1 MKNQEKNT
9 KAGLLRQ
16 KAEEQYKKKTVK
28 RPAKLSETEILQL
41 VHELEVHQIELELQ
55 NEELQLAK
63 SAQED
68 AFEKYVELYDF
79 APSGYVT
86 ISNSGVIEKINLTG
100 ANMLGPDRS
109 SLINK
114 RFDFFISPETR
125 KTFNSFF
132 DKIFDSRLKKTCEVT
147 LSKNGKI
154 TLYVELTG
162 NASEDGK
169 NCQVIINDLTVH
181 KKAEEALIKAK
192 ELAETSNHLKSAF
205 LANMSHE
212 LRTPLNSIIGFSGI
226 LLHGTAGAL
235 SPEQRKQISMILK
248 SGRHLLSLISDL
260 LDMSKIES
268 GQMIVNYELFNV
280 QNLIEDIIVTQGP
293 FAMTKEI
300 TIKFEKT
307 PGQGEIV
314 SDRQWIFQA
323 LMNLLNNAIK
333 FSDKG
338 SITIDF
344 YQSYQWVKIEITDS
358 GIGIREEDFAEIF
371 NPFTQVDNS
380 VTRPHQGT
388 GLGLSITKRLIEL
401 LGGTISLKSEV
412 HHGSTFI
419 VTLPVNEAK
428 KGKYVIES
436 KNI

>member
-9 KAGLLRQ
+9 EDGLLRQ
-16 KAEEQYKKKTVK
+16 KAEEQYKKKAEK
-28 RPAKLSETEILQL
+28 RSAKLSETEILKL

-68 AFEKYVELYDF
+68 AFEKYIELYDF

-86 ISNSGVIEKINLTG
+86 ISDSGLIEKINLTG
-100 ANMLGPDRS
+100 SNMLGTDRS
-109 SLINK
+109 TLINK
-114 RFDFFISPETR
+114 RFDLFISSET
-125 KTFNSFF
+125 KQTFNFFF
-132 DKIFDSRLKKTCEVT
+132 DKIFKSGLKKTCEVT

-162 NASEDGK
+162 NVSEDGK
-169 NCQVIINDLTVH
+169 NCQIIINDLTVH
-181 KKAEEALIKAK
+181 KRAEEALVRAK
-192 ELAETSNHLKSAF
+192 ELAETSDHLKSAF

-235 SPEQRKQISMILK
+235 SPEQRKQISMILN

-268 GQMIVNYELFNV
+268 GQMVVNYELFNI

-293 FAMTKEI
+293 LAMTKEI

-314 SDRQWIFQA
+314 SDRQWIYQA
-323 LMNLLNNAIK
+323 LMNLLNNAVK

-338 SITIDF
+338 PINIDF
-344 YQSYQWVKIEITDS
+344 YQSNQWVKIEIMDS
-358 GIGIREEDFAEIF
+358 GIGIREEDYTEIF

-380 VTRPHQGT
+380 ITRPYHGT

-401 LGGTISLKSEV
+401 LDGTIALKSEL

-419 VTLPVNEAK
+419 ITLPVNESK
-428 KGKYVIES
+428 KGKYVIETT
-436 KNI
+436 NM

>member
-1 MKNQEKNT
+1 VKNQEKNAET
-9 KAGLLRQ
+9 GLLRQ
-16 KAEEQYKKKTVK
+16 KAEEQYKKKTEK
-28 RPAKLSETEILQL
+28 RSAKLSETEILKL
-41 VHELEVHQIELELQ
+41 IHELEVHQIELELQ

-100 ANMLGPDRS
+100 SNMLGTDRS
-109 SLINK
+109 LLINK
-114 RFDFFISPETR
+114 RFDLFISSET
-125 KTFNSFF
+125 KQTFDSFF
-132 DKIFDSRLKKTCEVT
+132 DKIFKSGLKKTCEVT
-147 LSKNGKI
+147 LSKNDKI

-181 KKAEEALIKAK
+181 KRAEEALVKAK
-192 ELAETSNHLKSAF
+192 ELAETSDHLKSAF
-205 LANMSHE
+205 LTNMSHE

-226 LLHGTAGAL
+226 LLHGAAGAL
-235 SPEQRKQISMILK
+235 SLEQRKQISMILN

-268 GQMIVNYELFNV
+268 GQMVVNYELFNI

-293 FAMTKEI
+293 LAMTKEI
-300 TIKFEKT
+300 TIKFEKI

-314 SDRQWIFQA
+314 SDRQWIYQA
-323 LMNLLNNAIK
+323 LMNLLSNAIK

-338 SITIDF
+338 SIIIDF
-344 YQSYQWVKIEITDS
+344 YQTYQWVKIEIIDS

-371 NPFTQVDNS
+371 HPFAQVDNS
-380 VTRPHQGT
+380 ITRPHHGT

-401 LGGTISLKSEV
+401 LDGTIAVKSELG
-412 HHGSTFI
+412 HGSTFI
-419 VTLPVNEAK
+419 ITLPVNESK
-428 KGKYVIES
+428 KGKYVIETT
-436 KNI
+436 NR

>member
-1 MKNQEKNT
+1 MKNDEKNT
-9 KAGLLRQ
+9 EDGLLRQ
-16 KAEEQYKKKTVK
+16 KAEEQYKMRTGK
-28 RPAKLSETEILQL
+28 RSAKLSETEILKL
-41 VHELEVHQIELELQ
+41 LHELEVHQIELELQ
-55 NEELQLAK
+55 NEELQQAK

-68 AFEKYVELYDF
+68 AFEKYIELYDF

-86 ISNSGVIEKINLTG
+86 VSNSGLIEKINLTG
-100 ANMLGPDRS
+100 ANMLGTDRS
-109 SLINK
+109 LLINQ
-114 RFDFFISPETR
+114 RLDLFISSET
-125 KTFNSFF
+125 KQTFDSFF
-132 DKIFDSRLKKTCEVT
+132 DKIFKSRLKKTCEVT
-147 LSKNGKI
+147 LTKFEKI

-181 KKAEEALIKAK
+181 KRAEEVLIKAK

-226 LLHGTAGAL
+226 LLHGTAGTL
-235 SPEQRKQISMILK
+235 STEQRKQISMILK
-248 SGRHLLSLISDL
+248 SGRHLLSLISDI

-268 GQMIVNYELFNV
+268 GQMVVNYELFNI
-280 QNLIEDIIVTQGP
+280 QDLIEDIIVMQGP
-293 FAMTKEI
+293 LAMTKEI

-314 SDRQWIFQA
+314 SDRQWIYPV

-338 SITIDF
+338 SIIIDF
-344 YQSYQWVKIEITDS
+344 YQSYQWVKIEIMDS

-371 NPFTQVDNS
+371 NPFAQVDNS
-380 VTRPHQGT
+380 ITRPHEGT

-401 LGGTISLKSEV
+401 LGGTIALKSEL

-419 VTLPVNEAK
+419 ITLPANEAK
-428 KGKYVIES
+428 KGKYAIEL